1 MKASLYLFAVWV
13 VWMLYS
19 PSLMQEAN
27 EQGGQSGG
35 RMRGQS
41 SDEIIEAIPLSEA
54 RFKVSMPSKMSTLQQ
69 QFQLARAKATLAQ
82 GADSITKGSR
92 LLAAAS
98 AWQAVVQ
105 YWPGEGSLQAEAA
118 FRHGEILLQLERYG
132 DAMGAL
138 QTCLDVAGET
148 EFAMRARLQIAH
160 VYRRQLRLAK
170 AIHHFRWVGTQP
182 KATLR
187 QRNDALE
194 WQGKCWLEL
203 GGWTLAAAAFA
214 EWQQQC
220 ESPLEEVRATDLH
233 AQALLH
239 KGQMLEAEL
248 LLSRTRSLLRGASL
262 EPTAEGRL
270 LFNALGRMRAEQM
283 LRSLRQFGDYH
294 GDGQVIRVTHR
305 NAKTSN
311 ASFGGQLSG
320 AAGNTD

>member
-1 MKASLYLFAVWV
+1 MKASLYLFAIWV
-13 VWMLYS
+13 VWLLYAPPRGQS
-19 PSLMQEAN
+19 VN
-27 EQGGQSGG
+27 ELWNHSGG
-35 RMRGQS
+35 RNREQS
-41 SDEIIEAIPLSEA
+41 EGGVNPPLPASEA
-54 RFKVSMPSKMSTLQQ
+54 KFKVSMPSKMSSLQQ
-69 QFQLARAKATLAQ
+69 QFQLAKAKATLAQ

-98 AWQAVVQ
+98 AWKAVVQ
-105 YWPGEGSLQAEAA
+105 YWPGVGLQQAEAA
-118 FRHGEILLQLERYG
+118 FRHGEILMQLERYG

-170 AIHHFRWVGTQP
+170 AIHYFRLVDAQP
-182 KATLR
+182 QATLR

-203 GGWTLAAAAFA
+203 GSWTLAVEAFA
-214 EWQQQC
+214 KWQQQC
-220 ESPLEEVRATDLH
+220 EGPLEEVRAADLH
-233 AQALLH
+233 AQALLQ

-262 EPTAEGRL
+262 EPTSEGRQ

-294 GDGQVIRVTHR
+294 GDGQVIRVAHR
-305 NAKTSN
+305 NSKTSN

-320 AAGNTD
+320 AAGNAN